1 MKNGNPSEFKGKFTY
16 QMRMDV
22 MTKQRNLVI
31 MKNPME
37 RQEEVAEVVNIL
49 FKEHLELYKDYTMLK
64 QSFVTLV
71 KSMEFTDNGTI
82 ELYLSPS
89 QAQQFLNQVDKYV

>member
-1 MKNGNPSEFKGKFTY
+1 
-16 QMRMDV
+16 
-22 MTKQRNLVI
+22 

-37 RQEEVAEVVNIL
+37 RQNEVAEVVNTL

-71 KSMEFTDNGTI
+71 KSMEFADNGSI
-82 ELYLSPS
+82 ELYLNPS
-89 QAQQFLNQVDKYV
+89 QIQQFLTQVDKYV

>member
-1 MKNGNPSEFKGKFTY
+1 MRNGKPSEFKGKFTY

-22 MTKQRNLVI
+22 TMKTRNLVI

-37 RQEEVAEVVNIL
+37 RQNEVAEVVNTL

-71 KSMEFTDNGTI
+71 KSMEFADNGSI
-82 ELYLSPS
+82 ELYLNPS
-89 QAQQFLNQVDKYV
+89 QIQQFLTQVDKYV

>member
-1 MKNGNPSEFKGKFTY
+1 
-16 QMRMDV
+16 MRMDV
-22 MTKQRNLVI
+22 MTKTRNLVI
-31 MKNPME
+31 MIKNPME
-37 RQEEVAEVVNIL
+37 RQSEVAEVVNVL